1 MIVVLTGGDASGKA
15 TQSRILAERLGAALF
30 TFPDYSTTIGKAIL
44 GNLKGEWYVTS
55 GWDETDSGGDSYIRR
70 EAYTNAL
77 ALQSLMNT
85 NRIERTA
92 DLKAA
97 ALRGHVICDRYDV
110 DALVYGALDGLE
122 PAWLEGINAQLPVKP
137 DLYILLDVP
146 VDEGFKR
153 RPARRDRYERDVKR
167 MEDVRVAYLKL
178 FTQRQEEYTASVILP
193 KRPCKTCGGGMSGT
207 INPDTGKS
215 YMNCCSDCGGIDK
228 LLAHISQDKM
238 PRWRVVDGTGTI
250 EEVSARVREA
260 VGL

>member
-1 MIVVLTGGDASGKA
+1 MG
-15 TQSRILAERLGAALF
+15 
-30 TFPDYSTTIGKAIL
+30 
-44 GNLKGEWYVTS
+44 
-55 GWDETDSGGDSYIRR
+55 
-70 EAYTNAL
+70 
-77 ALQSLMNT
+77 
-85 NRIERTA
+85 

-97 ALRGHVICDRYDV
+97 AARGHVVLDRFEI

-146 VDEGFKR
+146 VDEGFER
-153 RPARRDRYERDVKR
+153 RPQRRDRYERDVKR

-178 FTQRQEEYTASVILP
+178 FTQRQDEYMASVILP

-250 EEVSARVREA
+250 EEVSERIRQA